1 MMSFFRALDKE
12 DNRAASTLLAAL
24 AAHHPLPFD
33 AYLQQL
39 AHGVHPATVGAAIG
53 QALAERE
60 QQYTRIRQERDY
72 WRERAE
78 SYRLAWEG
86 SQKQAKLGEAKER
99 ITMLAAELAAEKEN
113 AERQSEALAYLQ
125 SENERLAALV
135 AMQNTIIAEQQ
146 MQLAAW
152 DEQA

>member
-1 MMSFFRALDKE
+1 MMSFFRAPDKE
-12 DNRAASTLLAAL
+12 NNQAASTLLAAL
-24 AAHHPLPFD
+24 AAHHPFPFD

-39 AHGVHPATVGAAIG
+39 AQGIHPATVGAAIG

-60 QQYTRIRQERDY
+60 QQYTRIRQECDY

-86 SQKQAKLGEAKER
+86 SQNQAELGEAKAR
-99 ITMLAAELAAEKEN
+99 ITTLVAELAAEKEN

-125 SENERLAALV
+125 SENERLKELIRT
-135 AMQNTIIAEQQ
+135 QNTIIAEQH